1 MNSLI
6 EEKRDAVGR
15 LCREH
20 RVRKIE
26 VFGSALTDRFDAKS
40 SDLDFVVS
48 FDDLSPGE
56 SVDAYFGLLEGL
68 QELFKCHIDL
78 VVEDAITNP
87 YFLREIAKTR
97 TLLYAA

>member
-1 MNSLI
+1 MIPLI
-6 EEKRDAVGR
+6 EERRDAVGQ

-20 RVRKIE
+20 RVRRIE

-56 SVDAYFGLLEGL
+56 SVDAYFGLPHLLNE
-68 QELFKCHIDL
+68 FW
-78 VVEDAITNP
+78 
-87 YFLREIAKTR
+87 R
-97 TLLYAA
+97 TLFHLT

>member
-1 MNSLI
+1 MNPLI
-6 EEKRDAVGR
+6 EERRDDVGR

-26 VFGSALTDRFDAKS
+26 VFGSALTDRFDTKS

-48 FDDLSPGE
+48 FDDLGPGE

-68 QELFKCHIDL
+68 QGLFQCHVDL
-78 VVEDAITNP
+78 VVEDAIANP